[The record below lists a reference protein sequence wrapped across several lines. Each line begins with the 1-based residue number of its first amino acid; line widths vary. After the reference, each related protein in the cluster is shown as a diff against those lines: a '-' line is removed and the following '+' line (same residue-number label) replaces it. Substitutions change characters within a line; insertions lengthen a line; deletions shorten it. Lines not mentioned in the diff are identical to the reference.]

1 MNIFAAREC
10 RTHKSRHSVD
20 IVSLRAVQELGQVEK
35 HRRNLQAAEQ
45 ATNTR
50 SDGKLKSIAEN
61 RSGVEVNLQWYI
73 WMPSREFFEQMLLLL
88 SGWRVLLTTD
98 TWLRSI
104 GASPPSSFTW

>member
-45 ATNTR
+45 QWQ
-50 SDGKLKSIAEN
+50 
-61 RSGVEVNLQWYI
+61 VEKHRHQ
-73 WMPSREFFEQMLLLL
+73 ST
-88 SGWRVLLTTD
+88 G
-98 TWLRSI
+98 
-104 GASPPSSFTW
+104 